1 MLLINKF
8 ILWMLPIFPRKLIW
22 LFSKKYV
29 AGVKLDDA
37 INCSIKLNAEGM
49 KVTIDILG
57 EAISSLNEAES
68 YRDQYLD
75 VIEKVEAKKID
86 GNYSLKP
93 TMFGLGIDKDK
104 CYESIRTIVEKA
116 ASFNNFV
123 RIDMENSPYTDL
135 EIDLYKKLLKEFPDN
150 VGLVLQSYLKRTN
163 KDIIKIHELTK
174 ENLPVNFRL
183 CKGIYNESSEIAYK
197 KYEDINDRFI
207 NDLDLILEKKI
218 YVGIATHDKN
228 LIHPAYDLIKKH
240 NCNKSDYEFQMLLG
254 ITPDLRK
261 SIINEGHSMR
271 IYVPFGKDWF
281 EYSYRRFKENPKMVT
296 HIIKALFIKG

>member
-1 MLLINKF
+1 
-8 ILWMLPIFPRKLIW
+8 MLPIFPRKLIW